1 MAQANEDMLHW
12 AIQNSDPEK
21 LRDLAAK
28 YKEQNLTIADVV
40 GEVRL
45 SAGCETAQKSVAKPR
60 VLGRPVGQPGNPQ
73 RRCFG
78 SLLHEGGRFTV
89 TSGNSHCWNLV

>member
-28 YKEQNLTIADVV
+28 YKAQNLTIADVV
-40 GEVRL
+40 GEVRQR
-45 SAGCETAQKSVAKPR
+45 SSVTG
-60 VLGRPVGQPGNPQ
+60 VEDIV
-73 RRCFG
+73 
-78 SLLHEGGRFTV
+78 
-89 TSGNSHCWNLV
+89 